1 MKKSIVSILVL
12 AAFLAGGAAPAA
24 QGAENVTVTLPTFPV
39 TLNGC
44 QMTPEYDEYPVI
56 VYKDITYFP
65 MTYHYAAFLG
75 LATNWADYTLTVKK
89 TDTASQNLRW
99 YERTE
104 KNKMKQTASLTPFNI
119 VINGEL
125 IDNSKEQYP
134 LLLFRDI
141 TYFPLTWRFAVDEF
155 GWDYAFDM
163 EQGLQINSKLTF
175 VKEDQYITSD
185 NITVG
190 FPDNS
195 WNEQYNFAVYQNGE
209 KVKTF
214 SLKTYLLDGEYYFNE
229 QVDENGY
236 MQTAETA
243 KIENNT
249 LFLPCVRQSDNG
261 DNIRENV
268 LLEINLDEGTVGK
281 KTKID

>member
-24 QGAENVTVTLPTFPV
+24 QGAEKVTVTLPTFPV

-104 KNKMKQTASLTPFNI
+104 KNKMKQTASLAPFNI

-163 EQGLQINSKLTF
+163 ERGLQINSKLTF

-214 SLKTYLLDGEYYFNE
+214 SLKTYLLDGEYYL
-229 QVDENGY
+229 DENGY

>member
-104 KNKMKQTASLTPFNI
+104 KNKMKQTASLAPFNI

-163 EQGLQINSKLTF
+163 ERGLQINSKLTF

-268 LLEINLDEGTVGK
+268 LLEINLDEGPVGK